1 MSHLTDEQVKAAIL
15 EFLLKKG
22 RWGAHYFP
30 TATLINWFSRKVKRN
45 GKRVRSCLR
54 NLVRRDFLL
63 VHKRGKTVSLNPF
76 KRRDILEFIQ
86 RVKSS

>member
-22 RWGAHYFP
+22 RWGTHYFP

-54 NLVRRDFLL
+54 SLAGREFLL
-63 VHKRGKTVSLNPF
+63 VHKRGKTISLNPF
-76 KRRDILEFIQ
+76 KRRDILELIE
-86 RVKSS
+86 RAKSL

>member
-1 MSHLTDEQVKAAIL
+1 MFQLTDEQVKAAIL

-54 NLVRRDFLL
+54 NLARKDFLL
-63 VHKRGKTVSLNPF
+63 VHKRGKTISLNPF
-76 KRRDILEFIQ
+76 KRRDILEFIESA
-86 RVKSS
+86 RS